1 MLIALLLTII
11 IELAVLYFL
20 KERHRLFFVYWGAV
34 TALTNLLAN
43 LFILYVF
50 SGSEIE
56 YWICVGIIEILVFI
70 SEGVLCFIYNSD
82 LKKSIK
88 YSAVC
93 TLFSFGFGLLI
104 SLFI

>member
-11 IELAVLYFL
+11 IELFVLWFF
-20 KERHRLFFVYWGAV
+20 KERHRLFFVYWGGV

-50 SGSEIE
+50 SGGDVE
-56 YWICVGIIEILVFI
+56 YWICVVIIEALVFI
-70 SEGVLCFIYNSD
+70 SEAALCFVYNSD

-93 TLFSFGFGLLI
+93 NLFSFGIGLLI